1 MREAFEAGQRVAGMY
16 MNERGS
22 TVLDYSGVVVS
33 VEAADLWP
41 RLAIRYRDGQTRTT
55 SAHPDFVIPMAGPIE
70 WARRVHATAPDAP
83 ATAASVA
90 AVLLTQGHSLSMHEL
105 IRVVWVLR
113 FDPDALQDA
122 QADGFVPVPPTH
134 GTSNR

>member
-1 MREAFEAGQRVAGMY
+1 MRTVFEPGQRVAGMY
-16 MNERGS
+16 MNERGA
-22 TVLDYSGVVVS
+22 TVLDYSGVVVT
-33 VEAADLWP
+33 VTPAELWP
-41 RLAIRYRDGQTRTT
+41 RLEIRYRDGQTRTT

-70 WARRVHATAPDAP
+70 WARRVREAAPDAP
-83 ATAASVA
+83 ATAEAVA

-113 FDPDALQDA
+113 FDPDSLSDPT
-122 QADGFVPVPPTH
+122 DDDFVPVRADR

>member
-1 MREAFEAGQRVAGMY
+1 
-16 MNERGS
+16 MNDRGA

-33 VEAADLWP
+33 VTPAERWP
-41 RLAIRYRDGQTRTT
+41 RLEIRYRDGQTRTT

-70 WARRVHATAPDAP
+70 WARRVRATAPDAP
-83 ATAASVA
+83 ATAECVA
-90 AVLLTQGHSLSMHEL
+90 AVLIAQGHSLSMHEL

-113 FDPDALQDA
+113 FDPDALTGA
-122 QADGFVPVPPTH
+122 AADGFVPVSPAQ